1 MSLFSLALRNLFHRP
16 WTTALSLILAALG
29 AGLISLI
36 LLLSWQLEQ
45 QFDRNLAGIDLVI
58 GAKGSPL
65 QLMMS
70 SMYHISSP
78 TGNVPLESVRPFL
91 NPEHPYI
98 EIAVPLSLGDSYR
111 GRRIVGTR
119 PQFLAVYGAE
129 LATGEMWSAPM
140 DVVAGATAAR
150 ELGLKVGDTF
160 RSSHGLIE
168 DDDLTHRDAP
178 AFTVTGI
185 LDQTGTVADLILL
198 TPTESLWAVHD
209 THAHEEEHDPGE
221 GEHHHEAEGPEYN
234 VNQPLTAYADES
246 ITSVMVKFKGTS
258 VVGLNMQ
265 RSINENTEMQAVTP
279 SVQLTELYSTVGQGE
294 EVLRQLGYVVV
305 VVSLLSIFIG
315 LYSSLDRRRGE
326 LALLR
331 TVGAG
336 PGKLFTLLLLEGTMT
351 AVAGALLGLLVSH
364 FGLYLVANYF
374 SREYRYDFQS
384 FVFLPEEGYLLLGA
398 VIVGVLAAAVPAAR
412 AARTDVHRTLR
423 G

>member
-1 MSLFSLALRNLFHRP
+1 MSLFGLALRNLIYRP

-45 QFDRNLAGIDLVI
+45 QFDRNLAGIDLVV

-78 TGNVPLESVRPFL
+78 TGNVPLAGVKPFL

-98 EIAVPLSLGDSYR
+98 ELAVPLSLGDSYR

-119 PQFLAVYGAE
+119 PQFLELYGAGV
-129 LATGEMWSAPM
+129 ATGELWSAPL

-150 ELGLKVGDTF
+150 ELGLRVGDTF
-160 RSSHGLIE
+160 QSSHGLVE
-168 DDDLTHRDAP
+168 DDDLTHRDAAP
-178 AFTVTGI
+178 FTVTGI
-185 LDQTGTVADLILL
+185 LAPTGTVADLVLL

-209 THAHEEEHDPGE
+209 THEHAEEGE
-221 GEHHHEAEGPEYN
+221 GADHDHGEESEYD
-234 VNQPLTAYADES
+234 VTAPLTAYDDES
-246 ITSVMVKFKGTS
+246 ITSVMLKFKGTS

-279 SVQLTELYSTVGQGE
+279 SIQLTELYSTVGQGE

-305 VVSLLSIFIG
+305 VVSILSIFIG

-331 TVGAG
+331 TLGAG
-336 PGKLFTLLLLEGTMT
+336 PGKLFGLLLLEGTIT
-351 AVAGALLGLLVSH
+351 AVVGAMLGLLASH
-364 FGLYLVANYF
+364 LGLLLVARYF
-374 SREYRYDFQS
+374 SRAYRYDFQS
-384 FVFLPEEGYLLLGA
+384 FIFLPGEVYLLIGA
-398 VIVGVLAAAVPAAR
+398 VVVGALAATIPALR
-412 AARTDVHRTLR
+412 AARTDVHRTLS